1 MAAAWAPL
9 TPLILAGLILPTYLM
24 GEVLLLQS
32 ERGHHKAIAF
42 VGGFAT
48 TKFLQGVVFGLV
60 FVGVAWELPKDTRS
74 SITGTMLL
82 IAAALFYAV
91 AIRSYLHRNETVGDS
106 RLMGAM
112 SGLTPWRAFGLGI
125 VADLTSLRLW
135 VFTLGAV
142 TAIQEDHLPVLHATL
157 IFVAFILLSLSPMI
171 VLALIPY
178 VAPDHSDRVLSAFR
192 TWLMHRAYW
201 VMLIFAVL
209 VGTAMVWIGLH
220 KIGVL

>member
-9 TPLILAGLILPTYLM
+9 TPLILAGLILPTYLI
-24 GEVLLLQS
+24 GEILLLQS

-60 FVGVAWELPKDTRS
+60 FVGVAWNLPTDTRS
-74 SITGTMLL
+74 TITGTMLL
-82 IAAALFYAV
+82 IAAAVFYAFAV
-91 AIRSYLHRNETVGDS
+91 RSYFRRNQTMGAN

-112 SGLTPWRAFGLGI
+112 SGLTPGRAFGLGV

-142 TAIQEDHLPVLHATL
+142 TAIQEDRLPLWDAAL

-171 VLALIPY
+171 VLALIPFL
-178 VAPDHSDRVLSAFR
+178 APGHADRLLGTIRS
-192 TWLMHRAYW
+192 WLLHKAYW
-201 VMLIFAVL
+201 VMLVFGVL
-209 VGTAMVWIGLH
+209 VGTAMVWVGLA
-220 KIGVL
+220 KLGIL